1 MRVLN
6 IHGVDDVRLDPR
18 APPRPGDNDVV
29 VRVKACGICGSDL
42 SYIKTEM
49 TGSGDEWSGMDKF
62 FASKTPIQRPGYMKD
77 FEGIAAYLASDASAF
92 HTGDT
97 IVIDG
102 GSVILPAYIS
112 L

>member
-1 MRVLN
+1 
-6 IHGVDDVRLDPR
+6 
-18 APPRPGDNDVV
+18 
-29 VRVKACGICGSDL
+29 
-42 SYIKTEM
+42 
-49 TGSGDEWSGMDKF
+49 MDKF